1 MIKITKKPSSKPS
14 SRPELTANELESQ
27 EIARRVIRNYAG
39 CGDGQKMTEEEW
51 RSYAGPVVKRENQN
65 EELIRLSVQ
74 RHEDRKK
81 EIKAKYDQITREDI
95 ELIFKVSIEKTDGS
109 VAYNAIDFN
118 DMNNVLR
125 KRYDLEYSYGEMAR
139 KIEEL
144 GFYIRERKYSYES
157 DFYCVSFEKDSLTAV
172 MRCRDPWKE
181 SYKEAYEKSIA
192 TDNCD
197 KLPKD
202 TSINSE
208 LVQLLIPLGLVALVL
223 GGLFYFAIFG

>member
-39 CGDGQKMTEEEW
+39 CGDRQKMTEEEW

-65 EELIRLSVQ
+65 EELIRLSAQ
-74 RHEDRKK
+74 RYEDKK
-81 EIKAKYDQITREDI
+81 REIKAQYDQITREDI
-95 ELIFKVSIEKTDGS
+95 ELIFRVSIEKTNGS

-118 DMNNVLR
+118 DMNRVLQ
-125 KRYDLEYSYGEMAR
+125 KRYDLKYSYQEMAR

-144 GFYIRERKYSYES
+144 GFYLRERAYQHGSYV
-157 DFYCVSFEKDSLTAV
+157 DCVSFEKDSLTAI
-172 MRCRDPWKE
+172 MRCEDPWKE
-181 SYKEAYEKSIA
+181 SYKKSIT

-197 KLPKD
+197 ELPKD
-202 TSINSE
+202 TFLNNE
-208 LVQLLIPLGLVALVL
+208 LAQLLIPLGLVALVL